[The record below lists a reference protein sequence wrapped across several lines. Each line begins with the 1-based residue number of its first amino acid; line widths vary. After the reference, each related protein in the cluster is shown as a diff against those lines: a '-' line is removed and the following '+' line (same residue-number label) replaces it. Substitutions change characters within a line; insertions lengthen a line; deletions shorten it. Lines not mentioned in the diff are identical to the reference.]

1 MVKVQ
6 PSQKLRDAIMKD
18 RKDLKEISLNSYI
31 TSLRS
36 LYKTLNP
43 DTFMDT
49 QLSTDFLKDDK
60 VEIMKHLK
68 TRKITS
74 SKNVLTAIIVGLSS
88 DTKKDDKL
96 LEYYQEQLKKLSGTY
111 NKFLE
116 TQSRTPTQT
125 KNWISFDEF
134 IEVINKLLAE
144 VKEEGINKKE
154 KLTRSEF
161 NVLQRYTILSFYQV
175 FPMRNDV
182 ANMRVIS
189 KTDYDKL
196 EEKERLDNNYFV
208 KDNKKYIIK
217 LNQFKNVKRI
227 GPKSFDVPEKLGKIV
242 KLWLK
247 HNTSGFLF
255 TMNNMRDPLSPNGI
269 TKLLNSIFKKYADG
283 KSIGSS
289 MLRHISISEKMK
301 NEPSIAEKKEE
312 SKEIEDKFMHSSSMH
327 ERYRKV
333 D

>member
-1 MVKVQ
+1 MPKIQ

-49 QLSTDFLKDDK
+49 QLSTDFLKDK
-60 VEIMKHLK
+60 KKIMDTIKD
-68 TRKITS
+68 RKITS
-74 SKNVLTAIIVGLSS
+74 KKNILTSIIVALSS

-96 LEYYQEQLKKLSGTY
+96 LEFYQEELKKLSIKY
-111 NKFLE
+111 SSFLE
-116 TQSRTPTQT
+116 SQSKTETQEA
-125 KNWISFDEF
+125 NWITYDEF
-134 IEVINKLLAE
+134 IEVINKLLTE
-144 VKEEGINKKE
+144 VKSEGIHKKE

-161 NVLQRYTILSFYQV
+161 NVLQRYVILSFYQV
-175 FPMRNDV
+175 FHFRNDV
-182 ANMRVIS
+182 ANMKVIT
-189 KTDYDKL
+189 KENYDKL
-196 EEKERLDNNYFV
+196 EEDKRLNNNYFV

-227 GPKSFDVPEKLGKIV
+227 GPKSFDVPEKLGKIS
-242 KLWLK
+242 KLWLR

-255 TMNNMRDPLSPNGI
+255 TMNNGRDPLSANGI

-301 NEPSIAEKKEE
+301 DQPTIKEKQEE
-312 SKEIEDKFMHSSSMH
+312 SKEIEDTFMHSKSMND
-327 ERYRKV
+327 RYRKI